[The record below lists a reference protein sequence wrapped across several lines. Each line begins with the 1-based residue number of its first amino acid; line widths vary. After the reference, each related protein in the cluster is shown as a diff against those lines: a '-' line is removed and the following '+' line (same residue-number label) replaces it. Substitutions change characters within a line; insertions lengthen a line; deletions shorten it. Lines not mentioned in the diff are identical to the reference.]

1 MKKKK
6 KKNPLYSNFFHD
18 PFFSISFLTA
28 HFFPLP
34 PCFFFFFFLKKRRGG
49 KKNVPSSKRSL
60 NGRSMY
66 STAHLDCSLL
76 DYIARLIRNPRLIGY
91 DDAREKNPFT
101 SGRSAAPRR
110 FKINS
115 NLGSDLAY
123 KVLSRF
129 CRGEKMIV
137 TGSPNWT

>member
-1 MKKKK
+1 
-6 KKNPLYSNFFHD
+6 
-18 PFFSISFLTA
+18 
-28 HFFPLP
+28 
-34 PCFFFFFFLKKRRGG
+34 
-49 KKNVPSSKRSL
+49 
-60 NGRSMY
+60 MY

-91 DDAREKNPFT
+91 DDAREKNPLT

-137 TGSPNWT
+137 TGSSNWT

>member
-6 KKNPLYSNFFHD
+6 KKILFTL
-18 PFFSISFLTA
+18 ISSTI
-28 HFFPLP
+28 HFFNLLSHSPFLP
-34 PCFFFFFFLKKRRGG
+34 SSSLFLFFFFLKKRRGG

>member
-18 PFFSISFLTA
+18 PFFQSPFSQPISSLFL
-28 HFFPLP
+28 LVS
-34 PCFFFFFFLKKRRGG
+34 FFFFFKEEEGG